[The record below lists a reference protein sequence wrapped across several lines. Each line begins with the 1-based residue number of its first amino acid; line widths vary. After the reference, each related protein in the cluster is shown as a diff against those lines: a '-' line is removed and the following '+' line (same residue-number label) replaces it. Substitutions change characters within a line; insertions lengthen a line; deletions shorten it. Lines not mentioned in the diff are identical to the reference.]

1 MNVNKINPKYY
12 FLNKPV
18 QTNVNFNNGEGNAA
32 STIPGQKA
40 DSPGKIWGKI
50 TNPTDQFII
59 LCLVIFLF
67 SFLIIVTFL
76 TLFLIIYFL

>member
-1 MNVNKINPKYY
+1 MNTQKIESKYY
-12 FLNKPV
+12 FFNYPLKINKILNK
-18 QTNVNFNNGEGNAA
+18 EGKNLAYNI
-32 STIPGQKA
+32 SSKKA

-67 SFLIIVTFL
+67 SILIFVTFL
-76 TLFLIIYFL
+76 LIFLIIYLK

>member
-1 MNVNKINPKYY
+1 MNTNKINPKYY

-18 QTNVNFNNGEGNAA
+18 QTNLNFNNGGGNGA
-32 STIPGQKA
+32 STIFSQKA

-59 LCLVIFLF
+59 LCPVIFLF
-67 SFLIIVTFL
+67 CFLIIVTFL

>member
-1 MNVNKINPKYY
+1 MNTNKINPKYY
-12 FLNKPV
+12 FFNYPLN
-18 QTNVNFNNGEGNAA
+18 TGTILNEGEEKLA
-32 STIPGQKA
+32 STIPSQKA

-59 LCLVIFLF
+59 LCSVIFLF